1 MATFPTLEPA
11 SRQINFGDYPQL
23 VYTGT
28 SGATVRFLQG
38 TDRVNQLLKLGFTYL
53 SESDMYLILN
63 HYNGQEGTLLTF
75 DLPAIVWTGFTTAPI
90 TAAYEWRYASEISID
105 QAAPLAYNVDV
116 ELISE
121 IAP

>member
-1 MATFPTLEPA
+1 MATFPSLEPA
-11 SRQINFGDYPQL
+11 SRQISFGDYPQL

-28 SGATVRFLQG
+28 SGATIRFLQG

-53 SESDMYLILN
+53 SETQMYLILD
-63 HYNGQEGTLLTF
+63 HYNGQEGTLLPFT
-75 DLPAIVWTGFTTAPI
+75 LPAQVWAGFTTVPI
-90 TAAYEWRYASEISID
+90 GVEYEWRYASEISID
-105 QAAPLAYNVDV
+105 QAAPLTYNVDV

>member
-11 SRQINFGDYPQL
+11 SRQISFGDYPQL

-53 SESDMYLILN
+53 SESDMYLFLD
-63 HYNGQEGTLLTF
+63 HYNGQEGTLLPF

-90 TAAYEWRYASEISID
+90 TATYEWRYASEISID
-105 QAAPLAYNVDV
+105 QAAPLVYNVDV